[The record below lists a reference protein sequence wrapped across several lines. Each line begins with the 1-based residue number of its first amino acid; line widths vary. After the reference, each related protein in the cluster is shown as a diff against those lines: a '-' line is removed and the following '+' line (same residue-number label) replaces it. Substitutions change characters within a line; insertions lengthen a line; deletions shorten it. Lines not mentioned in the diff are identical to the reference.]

1 MRAAINRGMFE
12 HEYAHVF
19 DGDKN
24 WQSLSIPTR
33 GIYQWD
39 ETST

>member
-1 MRAAINRGMFE
+1 VRSAINRGMFE

-24 WQSLSIPTR
+24 WQQLAV
-33 GIYQWD
+33 
-39 ETST
+39 